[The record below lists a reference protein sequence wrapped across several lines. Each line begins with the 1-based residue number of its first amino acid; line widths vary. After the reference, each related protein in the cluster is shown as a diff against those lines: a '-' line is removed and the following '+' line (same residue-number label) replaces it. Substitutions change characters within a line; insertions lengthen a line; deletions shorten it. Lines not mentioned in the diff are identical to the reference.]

1 MDLFA
6 ADESPLNRYGSLDE
20 ALVHRRA
27 PVENRVFLKSL
38 LNRMP
43 IDRLLR
49 TGGGIT
55 AVRSDGAPDIQVRQ
69 GYTVGFMTEDE
80 IIAVV
85 GAEAPRWQ
93 SRRRPGMWAV
103 DHPVHGRGPIIE
115 AEELAAERGPVKA
128 SRRGSTRVAKPKA
141 EPKAK
146 PAAQQERVQPVCP
159 NCFMM
164 MALSGVCGNCS

>member
-1 MDLFA
+1 MDLLA
-6 ADESPLNRYGSLDE
+6 SNDSPLNRYGSLDE

-27 PVENRVFLKSL
+27 PVENRVFLKTL

-43 IDRLLR
+43 IDKLVRAD
-49 TGGGIT
+49 GGIT
-55 AVRSDGAPDIQVRQ
+55 VVRTDGAPDIYVRK
-69 GYTVGFMTEDE
+69 GYTVGFQTEDE

-85 GAEAPRWQ
+85 GSEAERWE
-93 SRRRPGMWAV
+93 SRRRPGTWAV
-103 DHPVHGRGPIIE
+103 DHPMYGKGPIIE
-115 AEELAAERGPVKA
+115 AEELAAERGPVKP
-128 SRRGSTRVAKPKA
+128 SRAKRTAKPKA

-146 PAAQQERVQPVCP
+146 KPVVQERVQPVCP

>member
-1 MDLFA
+1 MDLSA
-6 ADESPLNRYGSLDE
+6 TNESPLNRYGSLEE

-27 PVENRVFLKSL
+27 PVPNRVFLRTMMS
-38 LNRMP
+38 RIP
-43 IDRLLR
+43 VERLLR
-49 TGGGIT
+49 ADGGIT
-55 AVRSDGAPDIQVRQ
+55 VVRSDGGPDIQVRQ
-69 GYTVGFMTEDE
+69 GYSVGFMSEEDA
-80 IIAVV
+80 IAAA
-85 GAEAPRWQ
+85 GSEAPRWR
-93 SRRRPGMWAV
+93 SNRRPGMWAV
-103 DHPVHGRGPIIE
+103 DHPLHGRGSIIE

-128 SRRGSTRVAKPKA
+128 SRAKGTRAAKPKA